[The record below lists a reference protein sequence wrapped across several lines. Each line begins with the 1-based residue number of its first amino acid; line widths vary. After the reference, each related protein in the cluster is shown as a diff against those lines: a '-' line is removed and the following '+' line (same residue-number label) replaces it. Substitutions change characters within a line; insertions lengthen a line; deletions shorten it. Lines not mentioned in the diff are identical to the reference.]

1 VIFLS
6 IGNSTWPPRPK
17 ISSDWLEFLKNFL
30 HAWSLHQS
38 ELIFGLGGHVEFPI
52 DRKITN
58 LVDAHPM
65 KILVN
70 HDGRHVM
77 TITDHMPGKVYNGN
91 LRVDK

>member
-1 VIFLS
+1 MLLEKCLKHNLIEEPCNDQACRKFFK
-6 IGNSTWPPRPK
+6 NS
-17 ISSDWLEFLKNFL
+17 S
-30 HAWSLHQS
+30 QS

-58 LVDAHPM
+58 LVEAHPM